1 MQLKQETIVRKIFL
15 DKRLKPQEKLIW
27 TKQQSRTPVKY
38 SNKEN
43 YLIQGKWINQKL
55 NNFLASATSKHTHT
69 KTKYVSEGESKYIC
83 NYTNSF

>member
-1 MQLKQETIVRKIFL
+1 ME
-15 DKRLKPQEKLIW
+15 
-27 TKQQSRTPVKY
+27 
-38 SNKEN
+38 
-43 YLIQGKWINQKL
+43 NQKL